1 MTSSPSEHSA
11 TGILSARP
19 IEGNCRQPVAARPT
33 RSEAEA
39 AVRTLIAW
47 LGDDPDRTDLQ
58 GTPAR
63 VATAFHDSF
72 TGYRADPVVLLRQSL
87 MATEAAG
94 QLVLLRAIRFVSFCE
109 HHLLP
114 FTGYA
119 DVGYVP
125 RRNVVG
131 LGSMAAAVDAVARRL
146 QIRERVTDE
155 LAAAI
160 AEALDRW
167 ASPSWCRQSTNAW
180 PLEVPARRE
189 NPLSPARTPAL
200 IDAGAAPAIAAGE
213 CPKHEGQVTRSH
225 RQPCSD
231 HLARWRRASR
241 AGVGQE
247 RRHHRRRPLGQ
258 TSRARPDAA

>member
-19 IEGNCRQPVAARPT
+19 MEGNRRQPVAARPT

-47 LGDDPDRTDLQ
+47 LGDDPDRADLQ

-63 VATAFHDSF
+63 VVTAFHDLF

-146 QIRERVTDE
+146 QIQERMTDE

-160 AEALDRW
+160 AEALDPMGVAVVVR
-167 ASPSWCRQSTNAW
+167 AEHQCLA
-180 PLEVPARRE
+180 ARG
-189 NPLSPARTPAL
+189 ACK
-200 IDAGAAPAIAAGE
+200 AGARL
-213 CPKHEGQVTRSH
+213 V
-225 RQPCSD
+225 
-231 HLARWRRASR
+231 
-241 AGVGQE
+241 
-247 RRHHRRRPLGQ
+247 
-258 TSRARPDAA
+258 TSRQFGSLAADQGLGRAFFELVGVAGTPTVGLPWQ